1 MPRPLGAA
9 CPQGHREV
17 RTRGRGLVFAAKL
30 FGRMTDALAADG
42 DEGRGKRRYSTARR
56 RRPVTRGS
64 PNGATPQGDPCDPGP
79 NQIGP
84 GGDTGGSETSQYPE
98 EKKSNESPPVAASER
113 GGAQTGGFIP
123 RGCRAGEV
131 SGGRQRR
138 RLERRAVEG
147 DSPVRETVPPPGGAP
162 E

>member
-1 MPRPLGAA
+1 MQKGQPAPARRAASRRGIEKSGGAA
-9 CPQGHREV
+9 AERIS
-17 RTRGRGLVFAAKL
+17 ADKL

-42 DEGRGKRRYSTARR
+42 EEGRGKRRYSTARR

-64 PNGATPQGDPCDPGP
+64 PNGATPQGDPCDPGL

-98 EKKSNESPPVAASER
+98 ERKSNEIPPVAASER

-123 RGCRAGEV
+123 RGCRIPQRIRRTAAQAPGKA
-131 SGGRQRR
+131 RR
-138 RLERRAVEG
+138 RG
-147 DSPVRETVPPPGGAP
+147 
-162 E
+162 